1 MNKQAA
7 ASLLNSPPKS
17 TTSSLPKPVKTTKDK
32 LAKPIVENKPDDE
45 DEEEDNDDDDED
57 DEVGVD
63 SVDVVITDD
72 NVAKPKDSEFVK
84 SLKGDALKLFNEIYS
99 YCATNNVA
107 KLQQLF
113 AERVHA
119 RRCEEPLEAE
129 SQSLL
134 IESLLNKRI
143 NAELGFCLLHL
154 ISQQGHGECVRALLE
169 NGADPAVSDLTKQRR
184 VPYLLSLN
192 KSTRDVYRR
201 FMADYPNRYDYVAA
215 RISSPLSAEKLEKDK
230 EKKKAQ
236 RKQKKQRD
244 AEKKR
249 EADKALKK
257 HECEEAEKKAFLALS
272 DQQKRQLIVDRNFFN
287 AVPLNEPAQK
297 PTTIKKISRCWCCGV
312 DMSTHVPFE
321 YFDYKF
327 CSTKCLNSHRQQQS
341 QKTFQTSKTWE
352 FLKIHSSIFW
362 NFSISY
368 SVLIILFKL
377 LLFFKQTKNYW

>member
-1 MNKQAA
+1 MK
-7 ASLLNSPPKS
+7 
-17 TTSSLPKPVKTTKDK
+17 KTINDK
-32 LAKPIVENKPDDE
+32 LEKQTESNDDNK
-45 DEEEDNDDDDED
+45 DEEEDED
-57 DEVGVD
+57 VEVGVD
-63 SVDVVITDD
+63 NVNVITEE
-72 NVAKPKDSEFVK
+72 VEVPKPKDSEFVK
-84 SLKGDALKLFNEIYS
+84 SLKGEALKLFNEIYS

-113 AERVHA
+113 SERVHA

-154 ISQQGHGECVRALLE
+154 ISQQGHGECVRVLLE

-201 FMADYPNRYDYVAA
+201 FMADYPNRYDYASA
-215 RISSPLSAEKLEKDK
+215 RISSPLSADKLEKDK

-249 EADKALKK
+249 EADKTLKK
-257 HECEEAEKKAFLALS
+257 HESEEAEKKAFLALS

-327 CSTKCLNSHRQQQS
+327 CSTKCLNSHRQQQA
-341 QKTFQTSKTWE
+341 QKTFQTSKTWDNN
-352 FLKIHSSIFW
+352 SSIF
-362 NFSISY
+362 
-368 SVLIILFKL
+368 
-377 LLFFKQTKNYW
+377 